1 MFNRNNNDYR
11 PIIGAAGVEQFHY
24 GGYPGGPGGYPGGPG
39 GYPGGPGGYPGG
51 PGGYPGGGYDHSN
64 YMSMLERQIQENERR
79 IRNLNRRLNRVENY
93 LGIRSEDDIDNE
105 NNNE

>member
-11 PIIGAAGVEQFHY
+11 PIVGAAGVEQFHY
-24 GGYPGGPGGYPGGPG
+24 GGYPGGGYPGGGYPGGPG
-39 GYPGGPGGYPGG
+39 YPGYPGGPGH
-51 PGGYPGGGYDHSN
+51 PGGGYDSSN
-64 YMSMLERQIQENERR
+64 YINMLERQIQENERR

-105 NNNE
+105 NTTD